1 MIIMAL
7 LFIIQLSV
15 SIGAIAVS
23 HEQQSKL
30 MEAGW
35 SRMTNKMKSDI
46 QDAKNCCGYKN
57 ETSPNDPK
65 MGHPTCKDVS
75 TITVLLQFQSQT
87 VYGVFSPIFNWVRV
101 LEETTFLSLI

>member
-46 QDAKNCCGYKN
+46 QDVKNCCGYKN
-57 ETSPNDPK
+57 ETSPSDPK
-65 MGHPTCKDVS
+65 MGHPPCKGVS
-75 TITVLLQFQSQT
+75 TKYVSVILQFQS
-87 VYGVFSPIFNWVRV
+87 
-101 LEETTFLSLI
+101 